1 MYVHNTND
9 ETSDITERP
18 INKSCDGNQEENIG
32 VLE

>member
-9 ETSDITERP
+9 DTRDITERP
-18 INKSCDGNQEENIG
+18 INKPRDGNQEENID

>member
-9 ETSDITERP
+9 ETSDITERLV
-18 INKSCDGNQEENIG
+18 NKSCDGNQEENID